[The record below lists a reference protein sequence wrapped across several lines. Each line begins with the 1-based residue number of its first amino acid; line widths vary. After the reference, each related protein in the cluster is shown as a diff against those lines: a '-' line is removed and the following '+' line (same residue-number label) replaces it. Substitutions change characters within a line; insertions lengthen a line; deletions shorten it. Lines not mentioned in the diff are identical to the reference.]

1 MNVLTLLFSVVTN
14 VLARLGNGEYHPKNQ
29 MNSTSESREV
39 WHPASRQDCDAIL
52 RELHEVLASPH
63 FCNSKRYPA
72 LLQYIVEN
80 TLAGKS
86 ELLKERTIGVEVFDR
101 RPSYDTSAD
110 TVVRYTAGEVRKRL
124 MLHYSESGRNSSIR
138 ISLPAGS
145 YIPEFLHGH
154 DHHEEAGNGG
164 GSQVIN
170 PHTVDGLSHT
180 DADMLAPD
188 VSAASSNTSP
198 LTDMPEIA
206 LHPFSRF
213 RGLAAKRL
221 TRLAVAV
228 TLVAFVVAGI
238 EWRYRAGQPQAA
250 VDDFWGPVLQ
260 GQHTVL
266 ICAGGVVFQQNNF
279 SGVITAGK
287 DIEYPFVSMQIAS
300 GIAQI
305 TGVMEHYGVATELHS
320 SPSTPLTVLREHPA
334 VLLGGYNNQWTMR
347 FLLPQRYQFTPVP
360 VESIIDRTRP
370 QVHWERDHSQPYSS
384 ADDYALLARFR
395 DTTTDSWV
403 VVLAGL
409 GRNGTEAAAQF
420 ATSPH
425 YMQLLR
431 DKMGRD
437 FSNQNIEAVLKVNV
451 IDGKTGAPSILTV
464 YSW

>member
-1 MNVLTLLFSVVTN
+1 
-14 VLARLGNGEYHPKNQ
+14 
-29 MNSTSESREV
+29 MNSSSESREA
-39 WHPASRQDCDAIL
+39 WHPQNRQDCDAVL

-101 RPSYDTSAD
+101 PPTYDTSAD

-124 MLHYSESGRNSSIR
+124 LLYYSDSGRNSGIR

-154 DHHEEAGNGG
+154 DHHEEAGSG
-164 GSQVIN
+164 GSSQSV
-170 PHTVDGLSHT
+170 HTHAVDGLSPT
-180 DADMLAPD
+180 DSEAPEQD
-188 VSAASSNTSP
+188 FSVASSSTNS
-198 LTDMPEIA
+198 LTDTSADIA
-206 LHPFSRF
+206 PRPFSRF
-213 RGLAAKRL
+213 RGLAKKRL
-221 TRLAVAV
+221 VWLAAAII
-228 TLVAFVVAGI
+228 LVALVVAGI
-238 EWRYRAGQPQAA
+238 QWRIRAVRPQAA

-266 ICAGGVVFQQNNF
+266 ICAGGVVFQQQNNF

-300 GIAQI
+300 ALTQI
-305 TGVMEHYGVATELHS
+305 STVMEHYGVTPELHS

-347 FLLPQRYQFTPVP
+347 LLLPQRYQFTPEP
-360 VESIIDRTRP
+360 VESIIDRMQP

-395 DTTTDSWV
+395 DATTDSWV

-437 FSNQNIEAVLKVNV
+437 FSNQNIEAILKVDV